1 MNERL
6 RQARPAEEMYMVLRL
21 RLRKC
26 LGIGASALASVCSIL
41 ILIVAWEVYARSG
54 LTTQFLLPAPTVILR
69 DILRQMADGS
79 WFISV
84 ALTMYRALS
93 GWVFAAIIGVPL
105 GIMMARSH
113 FVGWFVD
120 PFISIGFPAPKI
132 AFLPIFIL
140 WFGVYDTSKIVM
152 ITISAI
158 FPIITAAWMGARSV
172 DKLLLWSASSLGANR
187 RELMREVVLP
197 AAMPHILTGLQ
208 IALPMCLIVALVT
221 EFLMGGNG
229 LGGDMITAQ
238 RQADSVRVFSG
249 IVSIDVLGFLL
260 IKSLEFVRRKILAWH
275 QEVNPANS

>member
-1 MNERL
+1 MNGPGYEKADMAL
-6 RQARPAEEMYMVLRL
+6 TS
-21 RLRKC
+21 RLRK
-26 LGIGASALASVCSIL
+26 LFDSGTAAFAQVASIL
-41 ILIVAWEVYARSG
+41 VLVAAWEFYARSG
-54 LTTQFLLPAPTVILR
+54 MTTQFLLPAPSVVLK
-69 DILRQMADGS
+69 DIFDQMADGS

-84 ALTMYRALS
+84 ALTMYRALT
-93 GWVFAAIIGVPL
+93 GWCFAALIGVPL

-140 WFGVYDTSKIVM
+140 WFGVYDTSKVLM

-158 FPIITAAWMGARSV
+158 FPIITASWMGARTV
-172 DKLLLWSASSLGANR
+172 DKLLLWSASSLGAGR
-187 RELMREVVLP
+187 RELLREVVLP

-208 IALPMCLIVALVT
+208 IALPTCLIVALVT

-238 RQADSVRVFSG
+238 RQADSVRVFAG
-249 IVSIDVLGFLL
+249 IVSIDALGFLL
-260 IKSLEFVRRKILAWH
+260 ITLLQVARRELLAWH
-275 QEVNPANS
+275 QESKVAGG